1 MRVLVL
7 LNPRMIACDARLG
20 FQDHVSLVHLWLGT
34 VACGVRAVAMLQSST
49 CDGFAVQTDLMTV
62 VKCRLKRVPSHPN
75 ALEEMGGS
83 CYRV

>member
-7 LNPRMIACDARLG
+7 LYPRMIAWGARLG
-20 FQDHVSLVHLWLGT
+20 FQDDVSLVHLWLGT

-49 CDGFAVQTDLMTV
+49 CDGYSVQTDLMTV
-62 VKCRLKRVPSHPN
+62 VKGRLKRVPSHPN
-75 ALEEMGGS
+75 AQEEMGAS